1 MVTEEKLLDHLNNL
15 KRLEEKAVAIYKGL
29 IDGLEEGGIKKE
41 LVKIELEEEE
51 HIRLI
56 NEAEKIF
63 REI

>member
-56 NEAEKIF
+56 TEVEKIF